1 MVKVE
6 DFLGYIAGSL
16 ITLSL
21 LPQLIVILYNKDS
34 RNVSIL
40 TYVML
45 LLARCLWVIYGLRKP
60 DLQIGITNGVSGII
74 TILIII
80 TAFIYRKK
88 ENNINNQN
96 DL

>member
-1 MVKVE
+1 MVRVE

-60 DLQIGITNGVSGII
+60 DFQIGITNGISGII

-88 ENNINNQN
+88 ENNINPQIV
-96 DL
+96 